1 MHGSYLDQKKY
12 SNLKANGIDVEKYDE
27 LLKIREYVILR
38 LSLLSKNPYELMETL
53 EKPIKLLDTR
63 WKWWKIYK

>member
-63 WKWWKIYK
+63 

>member
-27 LLKIREYVILR
+27 LLKIREYIILR

-63 WKWWKIYK
+63 